1 MTAFFQIVVFTPPG
15 HLWTNRSL
23 LQNRSKICFAT
34 KIWYICGKTIWI
46 APHCFGTVIKTL
58 ENKTF
63 APMIGDCGASPQW
76 LLSVCRLVDGE
87 AQGGGKVSP
96 SIDMA

>member
-1 MTAFFQIVVFTPPG
+1 
-15 HLWTNRSL
+15 
-23 LQNRSKICFAT
+23 
-34 KIWYICGKTIWI
+34 
-46 APHCFGTVIKTL
+46 VIKTL

-87 AQGGGKVSP
+87 AQGGGKVST